1 MAKGPVPPGHSWILK
16 QNLMV
21 SANSEPTS
29 EIVPAPFLP
38 ALLKFGHR
46 CDGTGAV
53 SGRQSHEK
61 TVRRRARAAFF
72 CWSLDRL
79 HADSKQAIAI
89 GTVFGLTGY
98 SSVSRPPIS
107 TQPPT
112 ASVAAPRWGRFLLAA
127 LTAPGPDECLASHGV
142 AFARALREVQ
152 RGSGCWPRRAS
163 AVAVAGI
170 FGPGFVPLP

>member
-1 MAKGPVPPGHSWILK
+1 MPPEKGTLLKSKGTIHFREMGKGPVPAGHSWILK

-38 ALLKFGHR
+38 ALQKFGHR

-72 CWSLDRL
+72 
-79 HADSKQAIAI
+79 
-89 GTVFGLTGY
+89 F
-98 SSVSRPPIS
+98 
-107 TQPPT
+107 
-112 ASVAAPRWGRFLLAA
+112 
-127 LTAPGPDECLASHGV
+127 
-142 AFARALREVQ
+142 
-152 RGSGCWPRRAS
+152 
-163 AVAVAGI
+163 
-170 FGPGFVPLP
+170 